1 MASGNLAWVFRFHF
15 FCVCD
20 RFTIAFFVFVLYH
33 DTCL

>member
-15 FCVCD
+15 FVCD